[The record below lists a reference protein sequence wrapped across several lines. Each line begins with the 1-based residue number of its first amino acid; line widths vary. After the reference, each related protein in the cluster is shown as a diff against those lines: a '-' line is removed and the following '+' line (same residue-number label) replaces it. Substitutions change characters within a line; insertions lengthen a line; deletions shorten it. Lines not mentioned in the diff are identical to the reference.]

1 MPLLHTPWSLDFE
14 DIFARTHGYL
24 CILRDRFLTPHRMVS
39 ELQQR
44 DDRIMQMAQRNEQD
58 LQSLELRRLT
68 LQRLELSRSGTN
80 GMWNRRARVH
90 PVSTHQT
97 TPWYQNGLH
106 Y

>member
-44 DDRIMQMAQRNEQD
+44 EQELHELQQREQ
-58 LQSLELRRLT
+58 EL
-68 LQRLELSRSGTN
+68 RLELQLLDLQRSRSGTN
-80 GMWNRRARVH
+80 GRWNSRARVH
-90 PVSTHQT
+90 PVPNHQT